1 MAIKQNTF
9 YYFLF
14 IPYLRMRKPK
24 KGGQK
29 HPNIK
34 AYYGYYGQ
42 ITLLFPFYSF
52 SKGVENEREKKKE
65 NPNIKSYYQ
74 GY

>member
-1 MAIKQNTF
+1 
-9 YYFLF
+9 
-14 IPYLRMRKPK
+14 MRKPK

-52 SKGVENEREKKKE
+52 SKGVENEKKE
-65 NPNIKSYYQ
+65 KRKPQY
-74 GY
+74 

>member
-1 MAIKQNTF
+1 
-9 YYFLF
+9 
-14 IPYLRMRKPK
+14 MRKPK
-24 KGGQK
+24 KWGQK

-65 NPNIKSYYQ
+65 NPNIKSYY
-74 GY
+74 